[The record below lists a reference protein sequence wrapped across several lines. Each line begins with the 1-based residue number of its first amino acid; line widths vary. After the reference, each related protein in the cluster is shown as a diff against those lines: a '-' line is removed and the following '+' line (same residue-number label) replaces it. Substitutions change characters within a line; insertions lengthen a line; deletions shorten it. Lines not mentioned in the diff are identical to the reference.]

1 MKGSLSGIVE
11 DAKKGVEFIQSSQ
24 KELELTQKNASS
36 ETVNEVLEEVINT
49 YKANMLEATKKINH
63 IAFSYWENN
72 TKLLKDELIDIVTA
86 SDALTD
92 KQKHTLSELIFNY
105 KNITYDDKANAIFVK
120 PKFLQGHLLGLD
132 LFMFER
138 LNVKKLEREYNKTVA
153 NNIESIATDLN
164 TKYYNSYQ
172 QWQEE
177 LSMMIEQN
185 IVELNPQLQ
194 VMFEQIANETE
205 GINRLET
212 SQQKIR
218 TALSEIE
225 NLISFK
231 TIE

>member
-1 MKGSLSGIVE
+1 MQKKASRLFKAHKKSLS
-11 DAKKGVEFIQSSQ
+11 
-24 KELELTQKNASS
+24 L
-36 ETVNEVLEEVINT
+36 
-49 YKANMLEATKKINH
+49 H
-63 IAFSYWENN
+63 
-72 TKLLKDELIDIVTA
+72 
-86 SDALTD
+86 SDTMTD
-92 KQKHTLSELIFNY
+92 KQKQTLSELIFNY
-105 KNITYDDKANAIFVK
+105 KNITYDDNANAIFVK

-138 LNVKKLEREYNKTVA
+138 LNVKKLEKEYNKTVA

-172 QWQEE
+172 QWQDE

-185 IVELNPQLQ
+185 IVEFNPQLQ

>member
-1 MKGSLSGIVE
+1 
-11 DAKKGVEFIQSSQ
+11 
-24 KELELTQKNASS
+24 
-36 ETVNEVLEEVINT
+36 
-49 YKANMLEATKKINH
+49 MLDATKKINH

-72 TKLLKDELIDIVTA
+72 TKLLKDELISIVTA

-92 KQKHTLSELIFNY
+92 KQKQTIVELIFNY
-105 KNITYDDKANAIFVK
+105 KNITYDDNANAIFVK

-138 LNVKKLEREYNKTVA
+138 LNVKKLEKEYNKTVV
-153 NNIESIATDLN
+153 NNIESIANDLN

-205 GINRLET
+205 GIIRLET